1 MGITVASRTQY
12 ENAIKKLFPQ
22 GDYWEEQFAD
32 PESDASLFVK
42 AKLDELIRFRE
53 RMSKLQ
59 DEGRI
64 ETTDELIA
72 DWERVLLGEIS
83 YGKTL
88 IDRRLL
94 LSTAQEGNKL
104 NRAKLQEVAEMYGL
118 SIADVTFPYRP
129 SFFGHSRFN
138 TSFFCGPVGYS
149 ALLIK
154 ASQPKEDFYDLFVI
168 RQFGTMRFGQD
179 RLSWSPSYPN
189 FEKAFITY
197 IVRNKQLIKDF
208 EQALQSRLLANQI
221 ALFSYEGE

>member
-1 MGITVASRTQY
+1 LGVTVASRTQY
-12 ENAIKKLFPQ
+12 EKAIKKLFPQ
-22 GDYWEEQFAD
+22 GDYWEEQFAN
-32 PESDASLFVK
+32 PESDASLFVN

-72 DWERVLLGEIS
+72 DWERVLLGKIS

-94 LSTAQEGNKL
+94 LNTAREGNKP
-104 NRAKLQEVAEMYGL
+104 NRAELQKVAEMYGL
-118 SIADVTFPYRP
+118 SIADITFPYRP
-129 SFFGHSRFN
+129 AFFGHARFT
-138 TSFFCGPVGYS
+138 TSVFCGPVGS
-149 ALLIK
+149 SVLLVK
-154 ASQPKEDFYDLFVI
+154 ASQPKEDFYALFVI

-179 RLSWSPSYPN
+179 RLSWSPTYQN

-197 IVRNKQLIKDF
+197 IVREKQVIKDF
-208 EQALQSRLLANQI
+208 EQAVQTLLLANQI
-221 ALFSYEGE
+221 PVFSYEGV